1 MNPDDLRYEAAVRDD
16 AEIERLTDLGLTE
29 EEATQTT
36 VVTDPELSTSDEVQ
50 AQAFNELEGV
60 VGNRLPSGSIDIV
73 PTFIPPGYAY
83 PVEEF
88 ETVDGEVPS
97 KVLEKVAYSEGY
109 GQDAKGSLKFETPRN
124 WVSGLS
130 PVEKDVIGI
139 SGCFSSGTD
148 HYR

>member
-1 MNPDDLRYEAAVRDD
+1 MHRATKTGHTTTPSRRST
-16 AEIERLTDLGLTE
+16 AEIHVSRIDGRP
-29 EEATQTT
+29 
-36 VVTDPELSTSDEVQ
+36 VDIDPELSTSDEVQ
-50 AQAFNELEGV
+50 GQAFNELAGV

-109 GQDAKGSLKFETPRN
+109 GQDAQGSLRFKTPRN

-130 PVEKDVIGI
+130 PVENDVIGI
-139 SGCFSSGTD
+139 KRLF
-148 HYR
+148 